1 MRKIAGK
8 WLMLGIFV
16 MVFGVLAGCGKSG
29 DSAKVRDL
37 EFTVVD
43 QERLPEELKAII
55 EEKKTQPFKMTYS
68 DDENLYIV
76 VGYGPQET
84 GGYSIQVKE
93 LYLTDNA
100 IVFDTELL
108 GPEKGETVAK
118 ETSYPVIVVQ
128 TELLENP
135 VIFQ

>member
-1 MRKIAGK
+1 MKMFGMM
-8 WLMLGIFV
+8 MLLAMSV
-16 MVFGVLAGCGKSG
+16 LLAGCGKSS

-43 QERLPEELKAII
+43 QERLPEELKAMI

-108 GPEKGETVAK
+108 GPEKGETAAK